1 MSIAVLNQVYDEARR
16 LAVAG
21 SVVARGDF
29 RLKKL
34 LPPLDQAGAKAPVFA
49 KVSEAA
55 KKVIEGPEASSAE
68 NLLELTSLV
77 TAVLYTQGE
86 TGQPGDLKPIDPINL
101 GGELAQTSARLLK
114 PLLEALTS
122 TGSGRLERIKD
133 AHERGAFRDLRLIR
147 PALGGLDDS
156 YAEIG
161 DFLAAKVLPMYG
173 KAILPELR
181 AKYDPKGTKG
191 HPRRLKLM
199 HAIDPA
205 ATRDL
210 VKQGLEDGSKDVKV
224 AAIECL
230 GDSPD
235 DLAYLAEQAGAKAQD
250 VRRAAYV
257 ALARIDDPAAVAVF
271 EKALAGRDLELAA
284 TAISVCLGA
293 QSVEWM
299 TDWLEDD
306 RDPRR
311 GAALLDDMQTR
322 FGRPT
327 GNERL
332 TRLLLTEI
340 EKDWGAIQK
349 LKDKKAVGQ
358 LAFRLSQLIDALPA
372 QHADADA
379 LTLRLFD
386 RRAEMAGVKGTDFG
400 GADVIESVVG
410 RMTDGSDAL
419 VAVLAEHH
427 AELDSDTL
435 VDVVA
440 AARDVLPPDRV
451 YDLFAPYLEAGA
463 GKKGL
468 AGEKRDAVIRALTT
482 GSYFGR
488 RRSQPGRERPLD
500 PRWLDLAVRLK
511 HLELVRHCGR
521 PGQPAAEAFLSTEFD
536 DKFKKAKNQD
546 AVEEVVSAM
555 VALRHPR
562 AADAL
567 LASYEKTIG
576 KANAWTYWY
585 YHLIPDLPKSALP
598 RLEALVPR
606 LKGTEADNLLE
617 AIQELR
623 DKKD

>member
-1 MSIAVLNQVYDEARR
+1 MSIAILTQVYDEARR

-55 KKVIEGPEASSAE
+55 KKVIEGPEESSAE
-68 NLLELTSLV
+68 SLLELTSLV

-86 TGQPGDLKPIDPINL
+86 TGQPGDLKPIETVNL

-114 PLLEALTS
+114 PLLESLTS
-122 TGSGRLERIKD
+122 TGSGRLETVKN
-133 AHERGAFRDLRLIR
+133 AHERGAFRDLRLIK
-147 PALGGLDDS
+147 PALNGLDDS
-156 YAEIG
+156 YSEVA
-161 DFLAAKVLPMYG
+161 DFLAGKVLPMYG
-173 KAILPELR
+173 TAILPELR

-199 HAIDPA
+199 HALDPA
-205 ATRDL
+205 GTRDA
-210 VKQGLEDGSKDVKV
+210 VKQALEGGSKDVKV

-271 EKALAGRDLELAA
+271 EKALAGKDLELA
-284 TAISVCLGA
+284 TSAISVCLGS

-306 RDPRR
+306 RDPDR
-311 GAALLDDMQTR
+311 GAELLAGVEAR
-322 FGRPT
+322 FGRPK

-332 TRLLLTEI
+332 TKLLLTEI
-340 EKDWGAIQK
+340 EKGWDAIRK
-349 LKDKKAVGQ
+349 VKDKKAVGQ
-358 LAFRLSQLIDALPA
+358 AAHRLSELIDALPA
-372 QHADADA
+372 RHADADA
-379 LTLRLFD
+379 LTRRLFE
-386 RRAEMAGVKGTDFG
+386 RRAELAGVKGTDFG
-400 GADVIESVVG
+400 GADVIESVIS
-410 RMTDGSDAL
+410 RMTDGADAL

-427 AELDSDTL
+427 AELDSDALMEL
-435 VDVVA
+435 VD
-440 AARDVLPPDRV
+440 AARDALPAERV

-463 GKKGL
+463 GKKGA
-468 AGEKRDAVIRALTT
+468 AGEKRDAVIRAMTT

-488 RRSQPGRERPLD
+488 SRFRPGRERPID
-500 PRWLDLAVRLK
+500 PRWLDLALRIK
-511 HLELVRHCGR
+511 HLDLVHHCGR
-521 PGQPAAEAFLSTEFD
+521 PGHAATEAYLSAEFD
-536 DKFKKAKNQD
+536 EKVKKAKNQD
-546 AVEEVVSAM
+546 AVVEIVQAM

-562 AADAL
+562 ATDAL
-567 LASYEKTIG
+567 LATYEKTIG
-576 KANAWTYWY
+576 KANAWTYWCFG
-585 YHLIPDLPKSALP
+585 LIPDLPKSAVP

-606 LKGTEADNLLE
+606 LKGTEADHMIE

-623 DKKD
+623 AKKD